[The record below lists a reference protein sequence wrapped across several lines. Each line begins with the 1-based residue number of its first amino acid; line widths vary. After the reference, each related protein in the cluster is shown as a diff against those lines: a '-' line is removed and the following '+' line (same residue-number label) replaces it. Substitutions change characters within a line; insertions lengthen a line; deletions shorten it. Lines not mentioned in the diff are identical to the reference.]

1 MLDSERAQPRARFRR
16 PGAESTAP
24 APDPLTLSG
33 PGPALNADV
42 FFMATQYALSVKK
55 ASVFDVAALKAL
67 GQSR

>member
-1 MLDSERAQPRARFRR
+1 MPQVAVAAS
-16 PGAESTAP
+16 SY
-24 APDPLTLSG
+24 PDLLPLSS

-67 GQSR
+67 EWSR